1 MTQFRNGIVIGC
13 GSIGKK
19 HAQYLSKIC
28 DNLILVDP
36 IFNKTS
42 STIKVSSVNSYTHT
56 SINEVKINFNEEDIA
71 VVSNWGPDHFKSIK
85 EIVVKGIKKI
95 VLEKPCVDSLEE
107 IDQLRSFA
115 LKNQLQISVN
125 QGWFYENLA
134 PKILKIS
141 TEMNLGK
148 IVAIWITGG
157 ARCLST
163 AGSHW
168 VSLANQIYESNPIYL
183 VSDASNHH
191 INPRSSKLAY
201 LDGVFSFAYSENR
214 RLGINLSNFS
224 SIEGRFEIYWRDAI
238 GELSSE
244 DLKIFARSKS
254 VNLEKITLYGQASEL
269 IFHETVIDI
278 NNQFKG
284 LYKSFTNLIAS
295 QFLSIFDQHLDVNR
309 AILLSLI
316 ASEQKKKINF
326 REKIQENLYHKKY
339 GIS

>member
-19 HAQYLSKIC
+19 HAQYLGKIC
-28 DNLILVDP
+28 NELIVVDP
-36 IFNKTS
+36 IFKNILNVNKAS
-42 STIKVSSVNSYTHT
+42 NVNSYTYP
-56 SINEVKINFNEEDIA
+56 SIDDVKINFNAEDVA
-71 VVSNWGPDHFKSIK
+71 VVSNWGPDHFKTVK
-85 EIVVKGIKKI
+85 EITAKGIRKI

-107 IDQLRSFA
+107 IDQLRNFA

-125 QGWFYENLA
+125 QGWFYEDLA
-134 PKILKIS
+134 QKILNTS

-148 IVAIWITGG
+148 VVAIWITGG

-168 VSLANQIYESNPIYL
+168 VSLVNQIYESDPIYL
-183 VSDASNHH
+183 VSDASNHL
-191 INPRSSKLAY
+191 INPRSPNLSY
-201 LDGVFSFAYSENR
+201 VDGVFSFMYSENR

-238 GELSSE
+238 GELNSE
-244 DLKIFARSKS
+244 NLKIFARSKNMKS
-254 VNLEKITLYGQASEL
+254 DKITLYGQASEP
-269 IFHETVIDI
+269 IFHENIIDI
-278 NNQFKG
+278 DNRFKN
-284 LYKSFTNLIAS
+284 LYSSFEKLDAS
-295 QFLSIFDQHLDVNR
+295 QFPSILDQHLNVNK

-316 ASEQKKKINF
+316 ASEQKRKINF
-326 REKIQENLYHKKY
+326 TEKIEEDFYCKKY